1 MSTDATPEY
10 DYEELGLVAGL
21 EIHQQLDTET
31 KLFCDSPTV
40 ERDPDEADRSITR
53 QLHPTK
59 SELGELDDAAMEESR
74 VDREFTY
81 LAYDTTCLVE
91 EDDEPPRRV
100 DGEALSVA
108 LQIADLLDL
117 SVVDQAHVM
126 RKLVIDGS
134 NTSGFQRSIL
144 LGQDGEIETES
155 GSVSVVDLMLEE
167 ESAKRVEETD
177 DGVVYSLDRL
187 GVPLVEIGT
196 GPDIRSPEG
205 ARQAAERIGML
216 LRSTGAV
223 KRGLG
228 TIRQDVNVSIAD
240 GARVEVKGVQDLQGI
255 EDIVR
260 GEVGRQAELLE
271 IRDELR
277 ERDASVG
284 DVSDVTDVFADTESG
299 VIRGALDA
307 GGKVTAVPLFGFD
320 GLVGREIQP
329 DRRLGTELSDHAKR
343 HGAGGIFHTDELPAY
358 GVTEAEVDALRD
370 AVGAG
375 EGDAVAIVAA
385 DPETADLAI
394 EAAADRAETAI
405 EGVPEETRG
414 ANDDGTT
421 RYLRPLP
428 GAARMYPETD
438 VPPVEP
444 DPSDVETP
452 ELLDEKAERY
462 EAEFGLDAGLAEQVA
477 FGQRFPLFEAAVE
490 RGAEPTFAA
499 STLESTTTEIRRDG
513 APVENLTDDHF
524 LALFDLVEGG
534 DLAKEG
540 VPEVLT
546 TLAEDP
552 DLTASEAVEEAGLSG
567 VSEAEVREA
576 VVEVVERNAD
586 QVEAEGMGAFSGLM
600 GEAMGALRGKADGE
614 VVSDVLRE
622 EIGKRS

>member
-1 MSTDATPEY
+1 MSDDATPEY

-21 EIHQQLDTET
+21 EIHQQLDTAT
-31 KLFCDSPTV
+31 KLFCDSPTT
-40 ERDPDEADRSITR
+40 ERDPETAEREITR
-53 QLHPTK
+53 RLHPTK

-74 VDREFTY
+74 VDRTFTY

-100 DGEALSVA
+100 DDEALSVA
-108 LQIADLLDL
+108 MQIADLLDV

-144 LGQDGEIETES
+144 LGQNGEIETS
-155 GSVSVVDLMLEE
+155 HGTVSIADLMLEE
-167 ESAKRVEETD
+167 ESAKRVEETT

-205 ARQAAERIGML
+205 AREAAARIGML

-240 GARVEVKGVQDLQGI
+240 GARVEVKGVQDLDGI
-255 EDIVR
+255 EAIVR
-260 GEVGRQAELLE
+260 GEVQRQAELLD
-271 IRDELR
+271 IRDELQS
-277 ERDASVG
+277 RDAHVG
-284 DVSDVTDVFADTESG
+284 DVQTVTDVFTDTASS
-299 VIRGALDA
+299 VIRGALDS

-320 GLVGREIQP
+320 GLVGREIQS

-358 GVTEAEVDALRD
+358 GVTADEVTALRD
-370 AVGAG
+370 AVDAGAN
-375 EGDAVAIVAA
+375 DAVAIVAA
-385 DPETADLAI
+385 DPETAALAI
-394 EAAADRAETAI
+394 DAAAERARAALD
-405 EGVPEETRG
+405 GVPEETRG
-414 ANDDGTT
+414 ATDDGTT

-444 DPSDVETP
+444 DPTEVDTP
-452 ELLDEKAERY
+452 ELLDEKTDRY
-462 EAEFGLDAGLAEQVA
+462 VEAFGVDRGLAEQVA
-477 FGQRFPLFEAAVE
+477 FGQYFPVFEQAVD
-490 RGAEPTFAA
+490 RGVDPIFAA
-499 STLESTTTEIRRDG
+499 TTLASTTTEIRRDG

-524 LALFDLVEGG
+524 LALFDLVEAG

-540 VPEVLT
+540 VPEVLA
-546 TLAEDP
+546 TLADSPE
-552 DLTASEAVEEAGLSG
+552 LSAAAAVEEAGLSG
-567 VSEAEVREA
+567 VSEAAVREA
-576 VVEVVERNAD
+576 VVEVVERNEA
-586 QVEAEGMGAFSGLM
+586 QVAAEGMGAFSGLM

-614 VVSDVLRE
+614 IVSEVLRE